1 MSTFDTF
8 QDGWATDAFNS
19 GAEWGDGVMDGL
31 SNLMDGFGNV
41 DTNIPNVDDYTS
53 GFSNAIDTAGLGD
66 SMGSTADNTKA
77 IKDSMD
83 ITEEDLKY
91 LRDIAEQEAVNRFTT
106 AEITIEQTNNNN
118 VSGGMD
124 LDGVVSG
131 LTDAVNEAVD
141 IITEGVHD

>member
-1 MSTFDTF
+1 
-8 QDGWATDAFNS
+8 
-19 GAEWGDGVMDGL
+19 
-31 SNLMDGFGNV
+31 
-41 DTNIPNVDDYTS
+41 
-53 GFSNAIDTAGLGD
+53 
-66 SMGSTADNTKA
+66 
-77 IKDSMD
+77 MD